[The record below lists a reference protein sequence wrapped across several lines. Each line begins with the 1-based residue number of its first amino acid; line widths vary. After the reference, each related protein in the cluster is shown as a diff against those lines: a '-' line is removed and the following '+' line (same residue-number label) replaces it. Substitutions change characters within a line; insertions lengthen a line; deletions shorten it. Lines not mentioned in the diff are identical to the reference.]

1 MPRRRAFDRWLFLTA
16 VLFAFGG
23 VFMVGSASHYIAM
36 SQGKDP
42 TYFLVRQCVFLGI
55 GGLLMAG
62 AMRLPLTWLND
73 RRVVVGL
80 VSLSVVLLV
89 GVLAAPSAQGAHRW
103 FRLGPFGV
111 QPSELAKVATVI
123 LLAHML
129 CQRTA
134 DEVNDLR
141 QTLLPAVSLIG
152 LLALLIVIE
161 PDLGSAVI
169 LLTTAAALLFVAGL
183 RWRYIGATAAAGVL
197 FVVGA
202 VIAQPYRLQRIKTF
216 LNPGADTQGAGFQ
229 LAQSLIAIG
238 RGEWFGVGL
247 GGSVQKL
254 FYLPEAHTDF
264 ILAVIAEELGFVGVL
279 AVVLLYSAFFA
290 RCMQLGLRA
299 SALGR
304 HFAANIAFGIGLW
317 FSLQALVSV
326 GVNLGLLP
334 TKGLTLPMISYGGSS
349 VLTSVAVIG
358 LLLRVSYEVDRAQR
372 QMARARADA
381 LPAEVV
387 PAPVA
392 IPATP
397 VARPAPPRRGPRE
410 RIEPRIGETV

>member
-229 LAQSLIAIG
+229 LAQSLLAVG
-238 RGEWFGVGL
+238 SGGLWGVGL
-247 GGSVQKL
+247 GQGQQKAY
-254 FYLPEAHTDF
+254 YLPAAHTDF
-264 ILAVIAEELGFVGVL
+264 IFSVIGEELGLVGTLFVLAGVGVL
-279 AVVLLYSAFFA
+279 AW
-290 RCMQLGLRA
+290 RGLRA
-299 SALGR
+299 ALRAPDRFELYVALG
-304 HFAANIAFGIGLW
+304 ATCLLVVQ
-317 FSLQALVSV
+317 SLVHM
-326 GVNLGLLP
+326 GVCVGLLP
-334 TKGLTLPMISYGGSS
+334 TKGLSFPLLSYGGSS
-349 VLTSVAVIG
+349 LLASLVVVG
-358 LLLRVSYEVDRAQR
+358 LLLNVSQHSN
-372 QMARARADA
+372 
-381 LPAEVV
+381 
-387 PAPVA
+387 
-392 IPATP
+392 
-397 VARPAPPRRGPRE
+397 
-410 RIEPRIGETV
+410 